1 MLAGI
6 QSFLYPRHVLLCSFL
21 CSVLNRLRPPQIIS
35 MQTLHYLTLSILVPP
50 LLSIFAEPDAL
61 IFEGGA
67 TNVGA
72 LHNRRVIS
80 KS

>member
-6 QSFLYPRHVLLCSFL
+6 QSFLYPRHVLFYYFL
-21 CSVLNRLRPPQIIS
+21 CSVHIAKPSPQIIS

-50 LLSIFAEPDAL
+50 LLTIFAEPDAL
-61 IFEGGA
+61 VFEGGA

-72 LHNRRVIS
+72 LYNRRVIS